1 MLKSEMLFSFC
12 YSYAVDTFIWRVVL
26 SFIVGGLFTA
36 TIIWIS
42 EKYGSKVGGILT
54 GVPTTVLVG
63 LTFISLTAGNEAA
76 HKAALIIPAM
86 VGVSLILVYSF
97 TRLLNLGPE
106 FAMTIAIII
115 WLIFALFF
123 VNLNLT
129 HLLVNVLIG
138 TTLMGIAKFAMKDYP
153 HNLKA
158 GTKVLRRTYAVRII
172 GAGSVIAGAV
182 VIARIAGPVWGGV
195 FTAFPAT
202 FVTTL
207 YILSN
212 AQGSVFTKAVARQL
226 PLANGSTL
234 TFAVIFYLL
243 IIPAGLCLSVL
254 AGIMGSLLY
263 STLLI
268 KLSD

>member
-1 MLKSEMLFSFC
+1 M
-12 YSYAVDTFIWRVVL
+12 
-26 SFIVGGLFTA
+26 GGLFTA

-63 LTFISLTAGNEAA
+63 LTFISLTTGSAAA

-86 VGVSLILVYSF
+86 VGVSLVLVYSF
-97 TRLLNLGPE
+97 TRFLNRGSE
-106 FAMTIAIII
+106 IAMMIAIII
-115 WLIFALFF
+115 WLMFALVF

-129 HLLVNVLIG
+129 QLLVNVLIG
-138 TTLMGIAKFAMKDYP
+138 TILMGLAKFAMKDYP

-158 GTKVLRRTYAVRII
+158 GSKVLRRTYAIRII
-172 GAGSVIAGAV
+172 GAGTVIARAV
-182 VIARIAGPVWGGV
+182 VIARVIGPVWGGV
-195 FTAFPAT
+195 FAAFPAT

-207 YILSN
+207 YILSK
-212 AQGSVFTKAVARQL
+212 AQGPVFTKAVARQL

-243 IIPAGLCLSVL
+243 IIPTGLLLSVL
-254 AGIMGSLLY
+254 VGMIGSLLY